1 MKNFKNYV
9 PHIFAI
15 VGFIV
20 IALAYFHPVL
30 SGKQMMQSDIVQY
43 TGMAKELNDFR
54 KNYNE
59 ETYWVNNAFGG
70 MPTYQLGAKYPH
82 NYIKELDYA
91 LRFLP
96 RPADYVF
103 LYFIGFYLLL
113 LTYKVKPLKA
123 FIGALLFG
131 FSCRCR
137 HSFLSAFLYGK
148 YIYLCHD
155 YTTFDIAFASI
166 PLLFAPYAKENGTE
180 VLWAQ

>member
-70 MPTYQLGAKYPH
+70 MHT
-82 NYIKELDYA
+82 
-91 LRFLP
+91 
-96 RPADYVF
+96 
-103 LYFIGFYLLL
+103 
-113 LTYKVKPLKA
+113 
-123 FIGALLFG
+123 
-131 FSCRCR
+131 
-137 HSFLSAFLYGK
+137 
-148 YIYLCHD
+148 
-155 YTTFDIAFASI
+155 
-166 PLLFAPYAKENGTE
+166 
-180 VLWAQ
+180 